1 MAAALE
7 SAKAADLDLHSRW
20 SNEVKGVHKYQG
32 FQRSGRFRMASGAE
46 VAGELSLKGD
56 ATTLELFSPSVL
68 PADSAQD
75 IAGTF
80 HDGSKVSLL
89 KCVRRSTVTVR
100 RREGAFHT
108 TTLFPHFA
116 LFGDEPLSV
125 TDRRIRRASF
135 VVDDA
140 SRIFHDPD
148 AFGTVLDSKAIEE
161 ALAKQVV
168 GEKPVELGKWPQV
181 FYFSGKHSIF
191 EVDTVLGNVSAM
203 HGISYRNPGPEG
215 IRVDNSIRMH
225 IAFDAE
231 RTADEAINNVLAVM
245 RFLAIVAGRPQNLLE
260 LDFSLGDDQER
271 AKLDVFWSMPP
282 RRQADGESEP
292 PSAFD
297 MPLDAGTRPDEFSA
311 VLARWLERDE
321 QWRSA
326 RVRFATAT
334 AHLNRYNEDRLVGAA
349 NMFDIMPPSA
359 YPATVTLPHEL
370 QAAKQVAKKAF
381 KGLQQSAERDSLLNA
396 LGRIGKPALK
406 HKIRCRVA
414 LIVKAAGGVFPKL
427 DLVTDQAVDCRNYFV
442 HGTTGKFDYV
452 RHSELRSFLTD
463 TLEFVFATAD
473 LIDAGWDMR
482 AWSRAPTTMSHPFAR
497 YRVSYAASLA
507 LLEAVLL
514 ANSNPPC

>member
-1 MAAALE
+1 
-7 SAKAADLDLHSRW
+7 
-20 SNEVKGVHKYQG
+20 
-32 FQRSGRFRMASGAE
+32 MASGEE

-56 ATTLELFSPSVL
+56 ATTLELFSSSVL
-68 PADSAQD
+68 PADSVQD

-89 KCVRRSTVTVR
+89 KCVRRSIVTVR

-125 TDRRIRRASF
+125 TDRRILGASF

-148 AFGTVLDSKAIEE
+148 AFGTVFDTKAIEE
-161 ALAKQVV
+161 AIAKQVV
-168 GEKPVELGKWPQV
+168 AGKPVELGRWPQI

-191 EVDTVLGNVSAM
+191 EVATALGKVSAT
-203 HGISYRNPGPEG
+203 HSISYRNPGPDG

-225 IAFDAE
+225 IAFDTE
-231 RTADEAINNVLAVM
+231 RTADEAIINVLAAM

-260 LDFSLGDDQER
+260 LEFSLGVVQER
-271 AKLDVFWSMPP
+271 AKLDVVWCMPP
-282 RRQADGESEP
+282 RRQEDGESEP

-311 VLARWLERDE
+311 AFARWLERDE

-326 RVRFATAT
+326 RVRFATAA

-370 QAAKQVAKKAF
+370 KAAKEVAKNAF
-381 KGLQQSAERDSLLNA
+381 KGLQKSAERDSLLNA
-396 LGRIGKPALK
+396 LGRIGKPTLK

-414 LIVKAAGGVFPKL
+414 LIVQAAGGVFPKL
-427 DLVTDQAVDCRNYFV
+427 ELVTDQAVDCRNYFV
-442 HGTTGKFDYV
+442 HGTPGKFDYV
-452 RHSELRSFLTD
+452 RHSGQQSFLTD
-463 TLEFVFATAD
+463 TLEFVFAAAD
-473 LIDAGWDMR
+473 LIEAGWDMR
-482 AWSRAPTTMSHPFAR
+482 AWSHAPTTLSHPFAR

-507 LLEAVLL
+507 SLESVL
-514 ANSNPPC
+514 AGNSDPP